1 MRKSYWLLAIGCWL
15 APAAASANPDSV
27 TAQGSG
33 GGTVPPAGHS
43 TAGPWWIGVW
53 GAMANHSGFDT
64 RHGQRHRDVQML
76 GVRFGGQLTA
86 SSPLALDYYVDLI
99 PLIRSTNI
107 PTAYRDVVTCDV
119 FNRCRTDEIMETA
132 TVRGYGVTPVGLQL
146 RVFAGEWVQLVVG
159 ASAGAALYD
168 RPVPDP
174 GEKRLNF
181 MGDVTAGLQVRVG
194 RSGALLAGVR
204 HNHTSNANTG
214 RANPG
219 MDTRVLYAGF
229 TRTLGKPAPR

>member
-1 MRKSYWLLAIGCWL
+1 M
-15 APAAASANPDSV
+15 PDSV
-27 TAQGSG
+27 AAQDSG
-33 GGTVPPAGHS
+33 GGSHPPALAS
-43 TAGPWWIGVW
+43 KAGPWWIGVW

-64 RHGQRHRDVQML
+64 RHGERHRDVQML
-76 GVRFGGQLTA
+76 GIRFGGQLTA
-86 SSPLALDYYVDLI
+86 SSLLALDYYVDLI

-107 PTAYRDVVTCDV
+107 PTAYRTVVLCDV
-119 FNRCRTDEIMETA
+119 FDRCRTDEIMETA
-132 TVRGYGVTPVGLQL
+132 TVRGYGVTPMGLQL
-146 RVFAGEWVQLVVG
+146 RVLAGEWVQLVLG

-174 GEKRLNF
+174 GETRLNF
-181 MGDVTAGLQVRVG
+181 MGDVTAGLQVRLG

-214 RANPG
+214 PANPG

-229 TRTLGKPAPR
+229 TRTLGRPGQR

>member
-1 MRKSYWLLAIGCWL
+1 MNRVCWLLAIGCWL
-15 APAAASANPDSV
+15 APAAASASADS
-27 TAQGSG
+27 TTSG
-33 GGTVPPAGHS
+33 NAKAVVVSPARPS

-53 GAMANHSGFDT
+53 GAAANHSEFDT
-64 RHGQRHRDVQML
+64 RQGVRHRDLQMA
-76 GVRFGGQLTA
+76 GIRVGRQLSA
-86 SSPLALDYYVDLI
+86 SRHLALDYYVDAV

-107 PTAYRDVVTCDV
+107 PVAYREIVTCDV

-146 RVFAGEWVQLVVG
+146 RAFAGERVQLVVG
-159 ASAGAALYD
+159 ASAGAAMYD

-174 GEKRLNF
+174 GEKRFNF
-181 MGDVTAGLQVRVG
+181 MGDVTAGVQVHFG

-214 RANPG
+214 PANPG
-219 MDTRVLYAGF
+219 LDTRLLYAGF
-229 TRTLGKPAPR
+229 TRTLGKRAQR

>member
-1 MRKSYWLLAIGCWL
+1 MKGSCWLLAFGCWL
-15 APAAASANPDSV
+15 VPAAASALPDSA
-27 TAQGSG
+27 TANGSLG
-33 GGTVPPAGHS
+33 VTVPPARPP

-53 GAMANHSGFDT
+53 GALATHSSFDT
-64 RHGQRHRDVQML
+64 RHGERHRDVQML
-76 GVRFGGQLTA
+76 GVRFGRQLSA
-86 SSPLALDYYVDLI
+86 ARGFAIDYYVDMV

-119 FNRCRTDEIMETA
+119 FNRCRIDERMETA
-132 TVRGYGVTPVGLQL
+132 TVRGYGVTPIGLQL
-146 RVFAGEWVQLVVG
+146 RAFAGERVQLVVG
-159 ASAGAALYD
+159 AGAGAAMYD

-181 MGDVTAGLQVRVG
+181 MGDVTAGVEVRLG

-214 RANPG
+214 PANPG
-219 MDTRVLYAGF
+219 LDTRVFYAGF
-229 TRTLGKPAPR
+229 TRTLGTRAQR

>member
-1 MRKSYWLLAIGCWL
+1 M
-15 APAAASANPDSV
+15 
-27 TAQGSG
+27 
-33 GGTVPPAGHS
+33 
-43 TAGPWWIGVW
+43 W

-64 RHGQRHRDVQML
+64 RHGERYRDVQML
-76 GVRFGGQLTA
+76 GVRFGRQLSA
-86 SSPLALDYYVDLI
+86 SRLFALDYYVDMI

-107 PTAYRDVVTCDV
+107 PIAYREQRTCDS
-119 FNRCRTDEIMETA
+119 FNRCSTDELMETA

-146 RVFAGEWVQLVVG
+146 RAFAGERVQLVLG
-159 ASAGAALYD
+159 ASAGAAMYD

-181 MGDVTAGLQVRVG
+181 MGDVTAGVQVRLG

-214 RANPG
+214 PANPG
-219 MDTRVLYAGF
+219 LDTRVIYAGF
-229 TRTLGKPAPR
+229 TRTVRQRAQR